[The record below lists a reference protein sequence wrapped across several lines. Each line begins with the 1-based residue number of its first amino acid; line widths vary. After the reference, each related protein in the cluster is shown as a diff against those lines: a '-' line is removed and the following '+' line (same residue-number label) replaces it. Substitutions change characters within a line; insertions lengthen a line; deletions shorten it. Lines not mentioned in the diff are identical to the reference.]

1 MEYFSGENVRLEYL
15 EEKEEAFVIQNWKL
29 GVYKPVHGKWRMLR
43 SIHKDIL

>member
-29 GVYKPVHGKWRMLR
+29 GVYKTVHGKYRMLR
-43 SIHKDIL
+43 SVHKDIL